1 MRLIKTL
8 ILLLSIV
15 LVANCGGG
23 GSSDPKVQ
31 VFVDN
36 FVEEGVPEKD
46 AYCLVMGMKNSMPDD
61 LWNSYYDLM
70 MSDGDSDDMEALG
83 EMMEVGFAALPF
95 VMASAAECGVDLD
108 M

>member
-1 MRLIKTL
+1 
-8 ILLLSIV
+8 
-15 LVANCGGG
+15 
-23 GSSDPKVQ
+23 
-31 VFVDN
+31 
-36 FVEEGVPEKD
+36 
-46 AYCLVMGMKNSMPDD
+46 MPDD

-70 MSDGDSDDMEALG
+70 TSDGDSDDMEALC